1 MPLQFDTS
9 KPRVQYDIAYACF
22 LVCGL
27 GLVVIFGI
35 FPFILEHQI
44 IPFVAFLW
52 FIPISLLMLVV
63 GVGFSIRLWRHAP
76 LPILSALAFIF
87 ITVALNTDTALLWYG
102 IIATVT
108 SLWWFVVLRRRADGA
123 MDSKA

>member
-1 MPLQFDTS
+1 MPLNTS

-22 LVCGL
+22 LVLGL
-27 GLVVIFGI
+27 GFVVIVGI
-35 FPFILEHQI
+35 FTFILENEMLA
-44 IPFVAFLW
+44 FFAFLW
-52 FIPISLLMLVV
+52 FIPIALPTLVI